1 MNGAD
6 RPDATPAPFEP
17 GPTDA
22 AAGPWCVDGG
32 TTWDLEPLR
41 PRVIELLSVSTG
53 STTTSAVAVALG
65 VPFWVADVLLD
76 SMQEQ
81 GDTLHGP
88 LGWRLSASA
97 LQGLHLSLPPALR
110 RLAEGGAA

>member
-1 MNGAD
+1 MSAD
-6 RPDATPAPFEP
+6 RNASPATFEP
-17 GPTDA
+17 GPTDD
-22 AAGPWCVDGG
+22 AAGPWCVVDGA
-32 TTWDLEPLR
+32 TWDLEPLR

-65 VPFWVADVLLD
+65 VPFWVADVLMD

-88 LGWRLSASA
+88 LGWRLSGNAWVA
-97 LQGLHLSLPPALR
+97 AHQTLPPALR
-110 RLAEGGAA
+110 RLAEGGGV